1 MIPILTLQP
10 SRFSG
15 DLSIFSVM
23 APQNTMLS
31 EVIGKLSKKS
41 CFTLRVVRLWRV
53 PLRNKPEVAR
63 TVDMVLQDTNGMRI
77 QATIDRFELIEKYN
91 DSIVEHGVYLMKN
104 FNVTPNTSGWR
115 PTSHAFKLHFNET
128 TIVSEN
134 VAVDYP
140 AFPMDLYHFKT
151 VEQVLQTPSPNEA
164 PDLIDFIGALVH
176 TEKVYLSESAG
187 SNMLTFHLLDS
198 GNQRI
203 HVTLWGE
210 YADQAKG
217 VLYTRRKSTIIVLL
231 QFCRISRK
239 KDTSIGLATSFH
251 VTKLLIDEHIP
262 EMEDFR
268 YSFMAV
274 NEASSQF
281 SGSTTN
287 LSNGSG
293 SPGPIISDISKLLV
307 VKEVKGYWFY
317 GILSS
322 ILSKDNWFYQACPDT
337 NCLKK
342 VEACADE
349 YKCCSCNKKTLSP
362 TLRYRLKVEIR
373 DNTSLLIAMMWDE
386 LCRNLFSKSAAKLAI
401 SRISDKNS
409 TDLPDEILRSQG
421 KGYIFKV
428 SGYQGSGGG
437 RVYNISALCSDPVV
451 INLHKPA
458 HHDSSS
464 EESDSDDDLHIMMP
478 NTKKQILMWYILDS
492 PIELDGEPDEHER
505 YFTPSSKRQ
514 CDEDCDGD
522 GVGPNTQCSTTK
534 KLKSVKIEKL

>member
-1 MIPILTLQP
+1 MIPILTLQQ
-10 SRFSG
+10 SRFSS

-63 TVDMVLQDTNGMRI
+63 TVNMVLQDTNGMRI

-128 TIVSEN
+128 TIISEN
-134 VAVDYP
+134 IAVDYP

-164 PDLIDFIGALVH
+164 PDLIDFIGALIH
-176 TEKVYLSESAG
+176 TEKVYLFESAG

-203 HVTLWGE
+203 HVILWGE

-217 VLYTRRKSTIIVLL
+217 VLYTRRKSTIIILL

-307 VKEVKGYWFY
+307 VKECER
-317 GILSS
+317 IL
-322 ILSKDNWFYQACPDT
+322 
-337 NCLKK
+337 
-342 VEACADE
+342 V
-349 YKCCSCNKKTLSP
+349 
-362 TLRYRLKVEIR
+362 LR
-373 DNTSLLIAMMWDE
+373 
-386 LCRNLFSKSAAKLAI
+386 
-401 SRISDKNS
+401 NS
-409 TDLPDEILRSQG
+409 EQYP
-421 KGYIFKV
+421 F
-428 SGYQGSGGG
+428 
-437 RVYNISALCSDPVV
+437 
-451 INLHKPA
+451 
-458 HHDSSS
+458 
-464 EESDSDDDLHIMMP
+464 
-478 NTKKQILMWYILDS
+478 
-492 PIELDGEPDEHER
+492 
-505 YFTPSSKRQ
+505 
-514 CDEDCDGD
+514 
-522 GVGPNTQCSTTK
+522 
-534 KLKSVKIEKL
+534 

>member
-1 MIPILTLQP
+1 
-10 SRFSG
+10 
-15 DLSIFSVM
+15 M

-53 PLRNKPEVAR
+53 PLRKKPEVAR

-91 DSIVEHGVYLMKN
+91 YSIIEHGVYLMKN

-115 PTSHAFKLHFNET
+115 PTSQAFKLHFNET
-128 TIVSEN
+128 TTVSEN
-134 VAVDYP
+134 IAIDYP

-164 PDLIDFIGALVH
+164 SDLIDFIGALVH

-203 HVTLWGE
+203 HVTVCGE
-210 YADQAKG
+210 YADQAKC

-239 KDTSIGLATSFH
+239 KDTNI
-251 VTKLLIDEHIP
+251 
-262 EMEDFR
+262 
-268 YSFMAV
+268 SFMAA

-287 LSNGSG
+287 FSNGSG

-322 ILSKDNWFYQACPDT
+322 IFSKDNWFYQACPDT

-349 YKCCSCNKKTLSP
+349 HKCCSCNKKTPSP

-373 DNTSLLIAMMWDE
+373 DNTSSLIVMMWDE
-386 LCRNLFSKSAAKLAI
+386 MCRNLFLKSAVELAI
-401 SRISDKNS
+401 SRISCKNS

-428 SGYQGSGGG
+428 SSYQGTGGG
-437 RVYNISALCSDPVV
+437 MVYNISTLCSDPVV
-451 INLHKPA
+451 INLHKPS
-458 HHDSSS
+458 HHDSNS
-464 EESDSDDDLHIMMP
+464 EESHSDDDLHIMMP

-514 CDEDCDGD
+514 CDKGCDGD

>member
-1 MIPILTLQP
+1 MVKGSYKSNP
-10 SRFSG
+10 SSPKMYFV
-15 DLSIFSVM
+15 IVM

-63 TVDMVLQDTNGMRI
+63 MADMVLQDINRMRI
-77 QATIDRFELIEKYN
+77 QATIDRFELIEKHN
-91 DSIVEHGVYLMKN
+91 DSIVEHGIYLMKN
-104 FNVTPNTSGWR
+104 FNVTPNISGWR
-115 PTSHAFKLHFNET
+115 PTSHAFKLYFNET
-128 TIVSEN
+128 TIVNEN
-134 VAVDYP
+134 VVDYP
-140 AFPMDLYHFKT
+140 AFPMDLHHYKT
-151 VEQVLQTPSPNEA
+151 VEQVLQTPSSNET
-164 PDLIDFIGALVH
+164 PDLID
-176 TEKVYLSESAG
+176 KVYLSESAG

-210 YADQAKG
+210 YTGQAK
-217 VLYTRRKSTIIVLL
+217 VSYIFPRNKNAYS
-231 QFCRISRK
+231 
-239 KDTSIGLATSFH
+239 
-251 VTKLLIDEHIP
+251 EHIP

-287 LSNGSG
+287 LSNVSG

-307 VKEVKGYWFY
+307 VKE
-317 GILSS
+317 
-322 ILSKDNWFYQACPDT
+322 
-337 NCLKK
+337 
-342 VEACADE
+342 
-349 YKCCSCNKKTLSP
+349 
-362 TLRYRLKVEIR
+362 
-373 DNTSLLIAMMWDE
+373 
-386 LCRNLFSKSAAKLAI
+386 
-401 SRISDKNS
+401 DKNS
-409 TDLPDEILRSQG
+409 TDLPDEILRSQR

-437 RVYNISALCSDPVV
+437 RVYNISVLYSDSIF

-464 EESDSDDDLHIMMP
+464 EVDSDDDLHIMMP

-492 PIELDGEPDEHER
+492 PIELDGEPDYHEPS
-505 YFTPSSKRQ
+505 FTPSSKRQ
-514 CDEDCDGD
+514 CDKDCDVD
-522 GVGPNTQCSTTK
+522 DVGPNTQCSTTK
-534 KLKSVKIEKL
+534 KLRSVNIEKL

>member
-1 MIPILTLQP
+1 MVMFSKLYNSINILDNSYHGCALTYYLY
-10 SRFSG
+10 FLNG
-15 DLSIFSVM
+15 VM

-151 VEQVLQTPSPNEA
+151 VEQVLQTPSPTEA

-198 GNQRI
+198 GNHRI

-217 VLYTRRKSTIIVLL
+217 VLYTRRKYTIIVLL

-307 VKEVKGYWFY
+307 VKE
-317 GILSS
+317 
-322 ILSKDNWFYQACPDT
+322 
-337 NCLKK
+337 K

-349 YKCCSCNKKTLSP
+349 YKCCSCNKKTSSP

-373 DNTSLLIAMMWDE
+373 DNTSSLIAMMWDE
-386 LCRNLFSKSAAKLAI
+386 LCRNLFSKSAAELAI

-478 NTKKQILMWYILDS
+478 NTKKADSNVILDS

-514 CDEDCDGD
+514 CDKDCDGD

>member
-1 MIPILTLQP
+1 MILILTLQQ

-15 DLSIFSVM
+15 DLSIFSVVM

-63 TVDMVLQDTNGMRI
+63 TVDMVLQDTNGKRI
-77 QATIDRFELIEKYN
+77 QATIDRFELTEKYN
-91 DSIVEHGVYLMKN
+91 DSIVEHGVYLIKN

-164 PDLIDFIGALVH
+164 PDLIDFIGALVY

-210 YADQAKG
+210 YADQA
-217 VLYTRRKSTIIVLL
+217 
-231 QFCRISRK
+231 

-337 NCLKK
+337 NFLKK

-349 YKCCSCNKKTLSP
+349 YKCCSCNKKTSSP

-373 DNTSLLIAMMWDE
+373 DNTSSLIAMMWDE
-386 LCRNLFSKSAAKLAI
+386 LCRNLFSKSAAELAI

-421 KGYIFKV
+421 KGYILKV

-478 NTKKQILMWYILDS
+478 NTKKADSNVILDS

-514 CDEDCDGD
+514 CDKDCDGD